1 MCCPRCLSII
11 QKKGIRSGHFE
22 DLRLENEDLRFEIS
36 DLRNLLTP
44 SEVKVSRPKVSG
56 PKAWVKFHLGGF

>member
-1 MCCPRCLSII
+1 MCCPRYLSII

-22 DLRLENEDLRFEIS
+22 DFRFSLS

-44 SEVKVSRPKVSG
+44 SEVKVSRPKVSL
-56 PKAWVKFHLGGF
+56 PKAWVKFHRRGISECRFEI

>member
-22 DLRLENEDLRFEIS
+22 DLRFENEDLRFEIS

-44 SEVKVSRPKVSG
+44 SEVKGSRPTG
-56 PKAWVKFHLGGF
+56 WVKLEKGDFRFEN